1 MIVRAQRGGG
11 PEGTCRG
18 VAVLASLLLIA
29 SGLATGCRY
38 PRVVDSPFAADGEY
52 PQLFWMFTLIE
63 VPAETLA
70 LAPLG
75 SLRTAAPD
83 GASGIS
89 SAPRVECVS
98 AASVD
103 ELLFLSI
110 R

>member
-1 MIVRAQRGGG
+1 MIVRTRRGGG
-11 PEGTCRG
+11 LGGTHGG

-29 SGLATGCRY
+29 SGLATGCRH
-38 PRVVDSPFAADGEY
+38 PRVAGTFWADAEY
-52 PQLFWMFTLIE
+52 PQLFLQFTLIE
-63 VPAETLA
+63 VPADADLP
-70 LAPLG
+70 PLG